1 MKLTKTQIEYFE
13 RRVMRLR
20 NNKQSEIRD
29 KLSII
34 PGLSTE
40 EKIGCILN
48 GTAILKSSIV
58 PDECRRV
65 YLFDAFCFPGED
77 VIDAKNA
84 EIASRYVKYDEAIE
98 RHAKKL
104 VDKFVIG
111 LFKDEAD
118 VEKAI
123 EDFLN
128 KDFIKE
134 S

>member
-13 RRVMRLR
+13 RRVMRIKS
-20 NNKQSEIRD
+20 NKQNEIRE

-48 GTAILKSSIV
+48 GTAILKSSV
-58 PDECRRV
+58 APDKCQRV
-65 YLFDAFCFPGED
+65 YLFDAFDYPGED

-84 EIASRYVKYDEAIE
+84 EIAARYVKYDKAIE
-98 RHAKKL
+98 RYAKKL
-104 VDKFVIG
+104 VDKFVIS
-111 LFKDEAD
+111 LFKDDSA